1 MMSVIHTQIINKDI
15 TLGSIGKE
23 TYVKTIVSNKEKNT
37 KIYFASEYNIPEF
50 ESIYRFVCG
59 DTKLHLVFS
68 HKKLISNAR
77 TCLVLWWI

>member
-37 KIYFASEYNIPEF
+37 QKYILLL
-50 ESIYRFVCG
+50 SITSQNFR
-59 DTKLHLVFS
+59 VFIDLYVEIQS
-68 HKKLISNAR
+68 YTLSSPIKN
-77 TCLVLWWI
+77 